1 MDEISVVSKEVFYQ
15 IHQLLIEIFNM
26 PYKAFAGKSMLVVGG
41 IYQLPPVNARAIYA
55 ASLDFEYPTSYVM
68 KDL

>member
-1 MDEISVVSKEVFYQ
+1 
-15 IHQLLIEIFNM
+15 M
-26 PYKAFAGKSMLVVGG
+26 PNKSFAGKSMLVVGG

>member
-1 MDEISVVSKEVFYQ
+1 MVSKEVFYQ
-15 IHQLLIEIFNM
+15 IHQLLIDFNK
-26 PYKAFAGKSMLVVGG
+26 PNKSFAGKSVLVVGG